1 MRPSPV
7 SFASLV
13 GLLAATA
20 AVLTSTPAR
29 PAHLSHRTPAGETR
43 TETRPVTAD
52 FRAVTLTASADVV
65 IRQGS
70 PAAITVTGDADDV
83 ARTETV
89 IQKGVLRVG
98 TKQSNWK
105 MTSGNHPP
113 LVITVTLPVIE
124 ALSVLSSGDLTTD
137 GKITASKL
145 DLQLLGS
152 GDIRLTAEVSG
163 AVTTTVRGSGD
174 VRLTGSCASHTV
186 TLTGS
191 GDVKATEFPAATAV
205 ANLTG
210 SGDISLAVNE
220 VFTATVTGSGDIRY
234 LGSPRQLVKR
244 VNGSGSVAKL

>member
-1 MRPSPV
+1 MRPS

-29 PAHLSHRTPAGETR
+29 PAHLAHRSPAGETR

-52 FRAVTLTASADVV
+52 FRAVTLTSSADVV
-65 IRQGS
+65 VRQGS
-70 PAAITVTGDADDV
+70 PAAITVTGDAEDV

-89 IQKGVLRVG
+89 IEKGVLRVG
-98 TKQSNWK
+98 TKKGDWK
-105 MTSGNHPP
+105 TTSGSRPP

-124 ALSVLSSGDLTTD
+124 ALAVFSSGDLTTE
-137 GKITASKL
+137 GKITASAL
-145 DLQLLGS
+145 ELQLRGS
-152 GDIRLTAEVSG
+152 GDIRLTADVSG
-163 AVTTTVRGSGD
+163 AVTTSVRGSGD
-174 VRLTGSCASHTV
+174 IRLTGSCTSHSV

-191 GDVKATEFPAATAV
+191 GDVKATEFLAKTATAD
-205 ANLTG
+205 LTG
-210 SGDISLAVNE
+210 SGDISLAVSE
-220 VFTATVTGSGDIRY
+220 IFTATVTGSGDIRY